1 MCQSYRKTCA
11 CGRNTAEIFVGRM
24 VLDEKVIATVY
35 CPECSKG
42 IPTQNSDMVYDNDWV
57 LALNMDVVRM
67 RAPVMDIS
75 PENVTADWV
84 FDEGYATWVG
94 ITPDDFQKR
103 DLERSEIQKL
113 AKTDLRA
120 YINAMREWG
129 VSREKRFIQE
139 GWRKM
144 RLKGAY

>member
-1 MCQSYRKTCA
+1 MCQSYRKICA
-11 CGRNTAEIFVGRM
+11 CGRNTAEIFFGRM
-24 VLDEKVIATVY
+24 VLDEKAIAMVY
-35 CPECSKG
+35 CPECSQSV
-42 IPTQNSDMVYDNDWV
+42 PTRNSDMVYDNDWV

-75 PENVTADWV
+75 PENVTANWV

-103 DLERSEIQKL
+103 NQERSEIQKL

-120 YINAMREWG
+120 HINAVREWG
-129 VSREKRFIQE
+129 VSREKRFSQE